1 MITTISDL
9 GERARLT
16 EEYLRASD
24 RAKADLTTVM
34 MSASNVVKQAA
45 QKQFNETITKIG
57 DDQHRLPK
65 HKRLS
70 AGMLRLIEQRQTN
83 ITQCLQY
90 IFEFKAQFSLHVPPT
105 FSGKA

>member
-16 EEYLRASD
+16 EAYLRGID
-24 RAKADLTTVM
+24 RAKADLTSVM
-34 MSASNVVKQAA
+34 ISASNIVKQAA
-45 QKQFNETITKIG
+45 QKQCNETITKIG

-65 HKRLS
+65 YKRLS

-90 IFEFKAQFSLHVPPT
+90 IFEFKSQFFLHVPPT
-105 FSGKA
+105 FTGKA